1 MIDSAYLGGAALAYV
16 GDAVLELLIREK
28 LVASG
33 VTDTGKL
40 SAKAQ
45 TLVCAPS
52 QSNRLEKILPFLTEA
67 ENAAFHLGRNHKTQA
82 KPKHSTVAEYRRAT
96 GFEAIFGWVYLNGTR
111 ERLNELFEL
120 AFNDDFDG
128 SADGFA
134 EA

>member
-1 MIDSAYLGGAALAYV
+1 MTDPRSLGGAALAYI

-28 LVASG
+28 LVESG

-52 QSNRLEKILPFLTEA
+52 QSDRLEKILASLTEE

-82 KPKHSTVAEYRRAT
+82 KPKHSSVAEYRRAT
-96 GFEAIFGWVYLNGTR
+96 GFEAIFGWIYLNGTP
-111 ERLNELFEL
+111 ERLKDLFAL
-120 AFNDDFDG
+120 AYEDDFP
-128 SADGFA
+128 
-134 EA
+134 EKT